1 MQRIEQ
7 YDLIVIGAG
16 PAGLSAALEA
26 REAGVGKILVLD
38 RLPAPGGILTQCF
51 HAGFGR
57 EGLRGVEYAARLASL
72 AHSADIEIRQDSA
85 VTGLSADGTATVFG
99 DGAVY
104 KIRGGAVI
112 LASGARERTLW
123 SGSVSGTRPAGV
135 FTAGSVQKMLNLHGY
150 GVGQKV
156 AVLGSGDVG
165 MIVAHHLAESGAE
178 VIGVFEQS
186 SVPGGLARNKRLYLD
201 THGIPLITGCTVT
214 RLHGAARLTGVTVC
228 DVDASGKVLH
238 ESGRL
243 VECDTLVTSI
253 GLIPERELISGLS
266 SEGDAPP
273 WLFICGNAGQIHS
286 LVESVVSD
294 GQRTGA
300 AAAAYLSSVGKR

>member
-1 MQRIEQ
+1 MQRIGQ
-7 YDLIVIGAG
+7 YDLVVIGAG
-16 PAGLSAALEA
+16 PAGLSAALAA
-26 REAGVGKILVLD
+26 REAGVGEIIVLD
-38 RLPAPGGILTQCF
+38 RLSETGGILTQCF
-51 HAGFGR
+51 HRGFGR
-57 EGLRGVEYAARLASL
+57 DELRGVEYAAKLASL
-72 AHSADIEIRQDSA
+72 VHSANIEIRQNSA
-85 VTGLSADGTATVFG
+85 VTELADDGMLTIFG
-99 DGAVY
+99 EGAVY
-104 KIRGGAVI
+104 KIRAKAVI

-123 SGSVSGTRPAGV
+123 SGGVSGTRPSGV

-150 GVGQKV
+150 GIGQKI

-178 VIGVFEQS
+178 VIGVFEQGPA
-186 SVPGGLARNKRLYLD
+186 PGGLARNKRLYLD
-201 THGIPLITGCTVT
+201 THGIPLITRCTVT

-228 DVDASGKVLH
+228 AVDASGKVQH

-253 GLIPERELISGLS
+253 GLIPERELISTLL
-266 SEGDAPP
+266 SEGDTPP

-294 GQRTGA
+294 GQRAGN
-300 AAAAYLSSVGKR
+300 AAAAYLNGGGR